1 ISYRNVHCMPLQG
14 PSPLC
19 IVAASG
25 QTHRKVGTQSHRS
38 KGGIPSAEPRIA
50 GLPKQVNSC
59 VLARLDASPVL
70 HSNSP
75 IVSVRPASLP
85 GESHSFAQLER
96 KRFAEGEHTLNPAIV
111 MPITR
116 LTPSVGYS

>member
-1 ISYRNVHCMPLQG
+1 MPLQG
-14 PSPLC
+14 PGPLC

-38 KGGIPSAEPRIA
+38 KGGNPSAEPRIA
-50 GLPKQVNSC
+50 GLPKQVNSQ
-59 VLARLDASPVL
+59 VFDRLAASPVL

-75 IVSVRPASLP
+75 IGSVRPASLP
-85 GESHSFAQLER
+85 GESQRFAQLER
-96 KRFAEGEHTLNPAIV
+96 ECFAGGEHTLNPAIV

-116 LTPSVGYS
+116 LKPSVGYS